1 MYELRLPA
9 ELQEIAEKGYV
20 AAEDVLKLRRHI
32 YADGIVSPHD
42 ANAIFWL
49 NESCPNGDPEWAD
62 FFVEALTDHMV
73 EQQNPPG
80 YLDEG
85 NADFL
90 ARRILRDGKVSS
102 LTELALLVSIIEKA
116 TFVPESLVLMVMD
129 EVKRAVLEGEGLLR
143 GGKKLTRGAIVAAE
157 VDLLK
162 RVIYGLASDDNV
174 FISRAEAELLFDLN
188 DAIVG
193 SESHSEWSRL
203 FVCAIANH
211 VMSARTWQA
220 PTSETAER
228 REVFL
233 DERDGVIGFLG
244 RLAASRLSDTLIALK
259 SSADNAAARQREIAA
274 RLAGAEMISHTEAE
288 WLNDRIGRDGVL
300 HANEKAL
307 LQFLKAEA
315 PVIHPSL
322 KVLVA
327 SAA

>member
-1 MYELRLPA
+1 MYELRLPT
-9 ELQEIAEKGYV
+9 ELQDIADNGHIS
-20 AAEDVLKLRRHI
+20 AEDVLVLRRQI

-49 NESCPNGDPEWAD
+49 NESCPSGDAEWAE

-73 EQQNPPG
+73 EQQNPSG
-80 YLDEG
+80 YLDDG

-90 ARRILRDGKVSS
+90 ARRILRDGKVTGA
-102 LTELALLVSIIEKA
+102 TELELLVNIIEKA
-116 TFVPESLVLMVMD
+116 AFVPESLRLMVMD
-129 EVKRAVLEGEGLLR
+129 EIKRAVLEGEGILR
-143 GGKKLTRGAIVAAE
+143 RGKRLTKGAIVSAE

-193 SESHSEWSRL
+193 SESHSEWTQL

-211 VMSARTWQA
+211 VMSARTWEV
-220 PTSETAER
+220 PSSETAER
-228 REVFL
+228 REAFL
-233 DERDGVIGFLG
+233 DSRDGVIGFLG
-244 RLAASRLSDTLIALK
+244 RVAASRLSDTLSALK
-259 SSADNAAARQREIAA
+259 NSADNAAAKQREIAA

-288 WLNDRIGRDGVL
+288 WLNQRIGRDGVM

-307 LQFLKAEA
+307 LKFLKDEA
-315 PVIHPSL
+315 PEIHPSL